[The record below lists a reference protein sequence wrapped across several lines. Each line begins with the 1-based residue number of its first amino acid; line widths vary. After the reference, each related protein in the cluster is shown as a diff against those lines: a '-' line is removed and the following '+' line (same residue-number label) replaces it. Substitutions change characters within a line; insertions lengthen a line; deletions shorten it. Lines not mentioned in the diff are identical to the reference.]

1 MSLFVAYLV
10 CYCDVLPAQRAS
22 FQKDSFPMRFSAAS
36 LATAVNKRDREAT
49 AMVLDSVIDLAELHG
64 VTIDAIPIVEI
75 ITTLHCTTEEL
86 VELLLPQTG

>member
-1 MSLFVAYLV
+1 MLLRRFGRPEGFISKRQFSA
-10 CYCDVLPAQRAS
+10 
-22 FQKDSFPMRFSAAS
+22 MRFSAAS
-36 LATAVNKRDREAT
+36 LATAVHKRDREAT
-49 AMVLDSVIDLAELHG
+49 AMVLDSVIDLAELRG